1 MREFTAKNSKQ
12 LDLCLKLLYAERIG
26 FSVRVCENTKKKIE
40 YRIHVQATEQKATEL
55 EEKYRILI
63 S

>member
-1 MREFTAKNSKQ
+1 MREFTAKNPKQ
-12 LDLCLKLLYAERIG
+12 LDLCLKLLYSEHVG

-40 YRIHVQATEQKATEL
+40 YMVRVDADDEQARLL